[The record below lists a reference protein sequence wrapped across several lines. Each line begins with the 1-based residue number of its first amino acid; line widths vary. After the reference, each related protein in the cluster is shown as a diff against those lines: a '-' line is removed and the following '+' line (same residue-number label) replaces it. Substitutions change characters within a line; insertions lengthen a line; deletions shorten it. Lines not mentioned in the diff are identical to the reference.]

1 MAIADCF
8 LYAPTTTAV
17 ADRTDTISTAS
28 RDCSP
33 PRLRSRAVRP
43 SVQPAGGRVDDLD
56 VRSRPQEPVDLIDG
70 ALGQPRLRRHHREPE
85 RRTLPRVLTTD
96 LGSRDVEA
104 LASPVEQRPHD
115 LAAVFQRLRIRN
127 PDLHLETDH
136 VHTNTVLSL
145 DMRGV
150 EVPDRDEDF
159 TADPVELFFD
169 LVFVFAFSR
178 LVYLLVHDPTWGG
191 VGEFSLL
198 FMMIWLPWTQFTWSA
213 NAVSGNAR
221 PVRLLFLVATV
232 ASVPMAGSI
241 TAALEGSAGIVFA
254 VSLSI
259 ILSMA
264 LFTMIFGLDRDHPVR
279 PAIMRYSIPNFI
291 AIGLMISAGFLDR
304 NLRIAGWILA
314 LLVVLGGTV
323 RAGHSA
329 WLVRPGH
336 FAERHGL
343 IVIVALGEV
352 IVAIGLPV
360 VDQLGENESL
370 PYETVAA
377 LVAAGTF
384 AGLLWWAFFDRPLR
398 ALEHRHQ
405 GLDEFDRGVFARN
418 VYTYAHVPIVAGIIL
433 CAAALEEI
441 TLHPRDELAEP
452 FRWMLVGGLTLNLGG
467 VVVAIALA
475 FGVIAKE
482 RVLAACVLSVVVAL
496 SGSMQGLVLLVFVD
510 AVLLLTLIAEHVRV
524 EHRPTRQNA

>member
-1 MAIADCF
+1 MLVAPGLLIA
-8 LYAPTTTAV
+8 
-17 ADRTDTISTAS
+17 R
-28 RDCSP
+28 
-33 PRLRSRAVRP
+33 PRRL
-43 SVQPAGGRVDDLD
+43 SVQPAGGRFDDLD
-56 VRSRPQEPVDLIDG
+56 LGSGPQEPVDLVDG
-70 ALGQPRLRRHHREPE
+70 ALGQPCLRRHHREPE

-96 LGSRDVEA
+96 LGSRDVEP
-104 LASPVEQRPHD
+104 LASPVEQRSHD
-115 LAAVFQRLRIRN
+115 LATVFQRVRIRD

-136 VHTNTVLSL
+136 VHGHTVLSL
-145 DMRGV
+145 GMRGV

-178 LVYLLVHDPTWGG
+178 LVYLLVHDPTWAG
-191 VGEFSLL
+191 VGEFALL

-213 NAVSGNAR
+213 NAVSSNAR

-241 TAALEGSAGIVFA
+241 TAALDGTGGIVFA
-254 VSLSI
+254 ASLSI

-279 PAIMRYSIPNFI
+279 PAIVRYSIPNFVAI
-291 AIGLMISAGFLDR
+291 ALMMVGGILERDP
-304 NLRIAGWILA
+304 RIAVWMLA
-314 LLVVLGGTV
+314 LLVVLAGTL
-323 RAGHSA
+323 RAGRNA

-352 IVAIGLPV
+352 IVALGMPV
-360 VDQLGENESL
+360 VDALGENESL
-370 PYETVAA
+370 PIETVAA
-377 LVAAGTF
+377 LVAAGAF
-384 AGLLWWAFFDRPLR
+384 AGLLWWAFFDRPLP
-398 ALEHRHQ
+398 ALEHRHE
-405 GLDEFDRGVFARN
+405 GLDAIDRGVFARN

-441 TLHPRDELAEP
+441 TLHPKDELAEP
-452 FRWMLVGGLTLNLGG
+452 FRWMLVGGLALNLGG

-475 FGVIAKE
+475 FGVVAKE
-482 RVLAACVLSVVVAL
+482 RVLAACVLSVVVTM

-524 EHRPTRQNA
+524 EHRPTRQKA